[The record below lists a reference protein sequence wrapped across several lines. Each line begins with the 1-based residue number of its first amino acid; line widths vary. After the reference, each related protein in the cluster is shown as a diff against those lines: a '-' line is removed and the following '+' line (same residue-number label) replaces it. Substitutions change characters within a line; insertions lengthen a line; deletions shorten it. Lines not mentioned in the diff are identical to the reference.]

1 MTSPRPPSESQDSDE
16 EEGDDDSDEPLSDL
30 EDLGKVK
37 WGGGGGGRGAPL
49 GGDVIRD
56 VMPARRG
63 TCDEG

>member
-37 WGGGGGGRGAPL
+37 WGGGGRGGPRWA
-49 GGDVIRD
+49 
-56 VMPARRG
+56 A
-63 TCDEG
+63 T